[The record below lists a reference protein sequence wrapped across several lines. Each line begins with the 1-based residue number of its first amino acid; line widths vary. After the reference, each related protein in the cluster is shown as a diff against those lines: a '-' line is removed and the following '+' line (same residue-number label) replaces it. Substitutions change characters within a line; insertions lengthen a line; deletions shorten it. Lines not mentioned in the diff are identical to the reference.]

1 MRTFLFGALG
11 LARQNLA
18 YNADQAFA
26 AAALHDM
33 GLLPAFASP
42 AQSFEI
48 DGANIAEKV
57 AREAGL
63 DAAGADVVWHG
74 VAFHDVRYAIT
85 RRAGPEAMLV
95 AIGAGSDVDGPAL
108 ATEDERRQMAEIVAA
123 FPRLQFKR
131 RFTELVVDHCKR
143 KPTSQGGTWLEG
155 LCREQVPGAW
165 SDTVEAEIAGSPF
178 AD

>member
-1 MRTFLFGALG
+1 
-11 LARQNLA
+11 
-18 YNADQAFA
+18 
-26 AAALHDM
+26 
-33 GLLPAFASP
+33 
-42 AQSFEI
+42 
-48 DGANIAEKV
+48 
-57 AREAGL
+57 
-63 DAAGADVVWHG
+63 
-74 VAFHDVRYAIT
+74 
-85 RRAGPEAMLV
+85 MLV

-108 ATEDERRQMAEIVAA
+108 ATEDERRQMAEIVSA